1 MNPGFHS
8 LEFGIFFRIDCIF
21 VCMEF
26 KKIFSARLF
35 RAAFS
40 FALSLAVLRLFLFV
54 LPFPELSRFEDRDV
68 STRVFD
74 RNGSIVLILPLGEG
88 LRREFVPISEI
99 PKDVRDG
106 FVDAEDRRFFLHF
119 GVDLLSVA
127 RAAFQNVSG
136 GRKVSGASTIT
147 MQLARMVS
155 PSERRDFPAK
165 IKDSVNAVRI
175 EGKLSKKRILELYL
189 NNVPF
194 GKNCEGVAT
203 TARTFYGKEL
213 SELTSDEIS
222 ILASIPRNPSARNRL
237 EKSFKYPFGFPHY
250 VRYLKNSGA
259 FDRKG
264 RPGRCTLP
272 SVSLSVDS
280 ALQNFASECVVES
293 LARSGNSRITN
304 AAAFVC
310 DSRTGDVLAW
320 VGSEGWDDHEGGG
333 QLDGVLNRVQPGSS
347 MKPFLYALALDCG
360 FLPTDILDDVPKEFG
375 DRNLYIPQNFNN
387 RFNGP
392 VRFRVAL
399 ASSLNIPAVTLL
411 DSVGVGKYLSVLDSL
426 GFSSLVEDGS
436 GAAAD
441 LGLALGAGEVTLRE
455 LCEAFRVFVC
465 DGLDSGSGRRV
476 YSSDTAR
483 IICSILSDKN
493 ARSMGFGY
501 SQTFETDYPAI
512 FKTGTANQYQSIV
525 ALGATRNFCVGV
537 WMGNFSGNTVV
548 GKTGSSLPAYAAKS
562 ILDYL
567 ERGGRDA
574 PGFDEPEGFV
584 KRKVCSVSGKLPCEF
599 CSSTV
604 LEYVPKDGAEEK
616 VGRCTW
622 HKRNGLFL
630 PSGYQSWL
638 SSDAASIDYGSEPL
652 RITSPKSG
660 GVYYFDESR
669 NRLRQFVRF
678 EAVGGDDGVARVLLD
693 GEEIS
698 RLERPF
704 MMNMDATRGEHV
716 VTVECAG
723 ETDSVEF
730 SVK

>member
-1 MNPGFHS
+1 M
-8 LEFGIFFRIDCIF
+8 D
-21 VCMEF
+21 F
-26 KKIFSARLF
+26 KKVKSFSAKNAGGKFLKAAGRVFLFVALF
-35 RAAFS
+35 R
-40 FALSLAVLRLFLFV
+40 LLLFV
-54 LPFPELSRFEDRDV
+54 LPFPELSRFEDREV

-74 RNGSIVLILPLGEG
+74 RNGALVQILPLDGG
-88 LRREFVPISEI
+88 LRREFVPYSEI
-99 PKDVRDG
+99 PRAVRDG
-106 FVDAEDRRFFLHF
+106 FVEAEDRRFFLHF
-119 GVDLLSVA
+119 GVDPLAVA
-127 RAAFQNVSG
+127 RAAFQNFSG

-147 MQLARMVS
+147 MQLSRMVS
-155 PSERRDFPAK
+155 PSERRDFLAK

-175 EGKLSKKRILELYL
+175 EGKLSKRRILELYL

-213 SELTSDEIS
+213 SNLADDEIS
-222 ILASIPRNPSARNRL
+222 TLASIPRNPSMRNRL
-237 EKSFKYPFGFPHY
+237 EKKFRYPFSFPHY
-250 VRYLKNSGA
+250 VRFLKSSGA
-259 FDRKG
+259 FDRRG
-264 RPGRCTLP
+264 RAGRCTLP
-272 SVSLSVDS
+272 SVVLTVDS
-280 ALQNFASECVVES
+280 ALQKFASECVGAAV
-293 LARSGNSRITN
+293 LKAKDSRISN
-304 AAAFVC
+304 AAVFVC

-320 VGSEGWDDHEGGG
+320 VGSEGWDDSDGGG
-333 QLDGVLNRVQPGSS
+333 QIDGVLNRMQPGSS
-347 MKPFLYALALDCG
+347 MKPFLYALALDRG
-360 FLPTDILDDVPKEFG
+360 RLPTDVLADVPTEFG
-375 DRNLYIPQNFNN
+375 ESNLYIPQNFNN

-392 VRFRVAL
+392 VRLRTAL
-399 ASSLNIPAVTLL
+399 ASSLNIPAVALL
-411 DSVGVGKYLSVLDSL
+411 DEIGVESYMRTLERL
-426 GFSSLVEDGS
+426 GFRSLVDDGS
-436 GAAAD
+436 GFRAD
-441 LGLALGAGEVTLRE
+441 LGLALGAGEVSLRE
-455 LCEAFRVFVC
+455 LSEAFRVFVC
-465 DGLDSGSGRRV
+465 DGMLVSPGSGGGVRV
-476 YSSDTAR
+476 YSPDTAR
-483 IICSILSDKN
+483 LICSILSDKN
-493 ARSMGFGY
+493 ARAMGFGY
-501 SQTFETDYPAI
+501 FQTFETDYPSI

-525 ALGATRNFCVGV
+525 ALGATKNFSVGV
-537 WMGNFSGNTVV
+537 WMGNFSGNTVI
-548 GKTGSSLPAYAAKS
+548 GKTGSSLPASTAKS

-567 ERGGRDA
+567 ERGGRGN

-616 VGRCTW
+616 VGRCSW

-630 PSGYQSWL
+630 PSGYQRWL

-660 GVYYFDESR
+660 GVYYFDESKS
-669 NRLRQFVRF
+669 RLRQFVRF